1 MLNGEVIK
9 KAKLANPL
17 HIPDFLTHKMKI
29 PPLVCCAVFVAVVS
43 GCGGGGGA
51 PSVKIGLNAEL
62 TGEMPAVGAS
72 SKNGAELF
80 VGQVNA
86 SGGLDV
92 GGKKL
97 PIDLE
102 IGDNGAKS
110 DQSRTVA
117 QRLISQGNALI
128 MVGPN
133 ASSCAI
139 PAAIVA
145 ETFKCPMITPWS
157 TNPKTTVDE
166 SGKPKNY
173 VFRACFV
180 DTFEAQVLAKFV
192 MKTLGA
198 KTAAVLY
205 DVASEAPTAQS
216 GLFKE
221 VFEKDGGKVVAFET
235 YTTGDRDF
243 SAQLTKIKAANP
255 DVIFLPTYYND
266 AAGVARQARQQGITV
281 PLVGSDAWSS
291 PEIIKLGG
299 ESVEGSYFCN
309 HFSTDIATP
318 AAKKFVDDYTAKFGR
333 APDDV
338 AALTYD
344 ALGLACEAIK
354 NAGVMD
360 REAVRNALAG
370 IAKFDGVTGTMK
382 FPPGSG
388 DPIKSAVIL
397 QIKDGKF
404 AWVENAQ
411 P

>member
-1 MLNGEVIK
+1 
-9 KAKLANPL
+9 
-17 HIPDFLTHKMKI
+17 MKI
-29 PPLVCCAVFVAVVS
+29 SSAILWVLTAVLAG
-43 GCGGGGGA
+43 GCGGSGK

-72 SKNGAELF
+72 SKNAADLF

-86 SGGLDV
+86 AGGLDI
-92 GGKKL
+92 GGTKL
-97 PIDLE
+97 PIQLE
-102 IGDNGAKS
+102 VGDNGAKS

-117 QRLISQGNALI
+117 QRLISQGNVLM

-157 TNPKTTVDE
+157 TNPKTTVDD
-166 SGKPKNY
+166 SGKPKKY
-173 VFRACFV
+173 VFRACFA

-192 MKTLGA
+192 LKTLKA
-198 KTAAVLY
+198 NTAAILY

-216 GLFKE
+216 NLFKE
-221 VFEKDGGKVVAFET
+221 VFEKEGGKVVAFET

-255 DVIFLPTYYND
+255 AVIFLPTYYND
-266 AAGVARQARQQGITV
+266 AAGVARQARQQGITARF
-281 PLVGSDAWSS
+281 VGSDAWSS

-299 ESVEGSYFCN
+299 ESVDGSYFCN
-309 HFSTDIATP
+309 HYSTEIATP
-318 AAKKFVDDYTAKFGR
+318 AARKFVQDYTAKFGR

-344 ALGLACEAIK
+344 AFGLACEAIK
-354 NAGVMD
+354 SAGVMD

-370 IAKFDGVTGTMK
+370 VAKYDGVTGTMR
-382 FPPGSG
+382 FQAGSG

-404 AWVENAQ
+404 VWVENGQ